1 MENNIPM
8 GISLPKEVPMGQET
22 IEFGADT
29 SICEAVGCEAKAT
42 IVIKV
47 KVGEQGMITLLLCK
61 NCINKFVGDHL
72 D

>member
-8 GISLPKEVPMGQET
+8 GISLPKEIPMGQET

-29 SICEAVGCEAKAT
+29 SICEAVGCETKAT
-42 IVIKV
+42 TTIEV
-47 KVGEQGMITLLLCK
+47 KVGQKGLISLSLCED
-61 NCINKFVGDHL
+61 CINKFVGD